1 MTELLLS
8 DVTEK
13 HERLQQAWV
22 IPEQDVIFEEMLA
35 SGAFGTVWKGR
46 WGHIP
51 VAVKKLKL
59 PLDGLDPVATE
70 DFDREVSF
78 MQSIRHPNLLIFY
91 GAGVTSDGLAFLVVE
106 LMVGGSL
113 RTLLHNLACTLT
125 WEDKF
130 RFALDTARGMKH
142 LHVLNTIHRDLKSDN
157 CLVDEHL
164 RVKIADFGNSRLM
177 RGYREHYAKQ
187 STAPTNNNAHA
198 QTSAVTESVG
208 VTALDMNDYTRATMT
223 KGTGT
228 LLWMAPELFS
238 LGKIQ
243 YGTAIDVYSY
253 AVVLFEIWTR
263 QDPWLHIGATD
274 YLEFCTA
281 LEKAVLSGYACEGC
295 GRTACVLCAAAA
307 SVVLVA
313 VRVVRLV
320 TATCVVFEVDCYDE
334 ARDPF
339 VRANE

>member
-164 RVKIADFGNSRLM
+164 RVKVRVHATAQHVLLHCRCPP
-177 RGYREHYAKQ
+177 YVYALPL
-187 STAPTNNNAHA
+187 PTIC
-198 QTSAVTESVG
+198 
-208 VTALDMNDYTRATMT
+208 L
-223 KGTGT
+223 
-228 LLWMAPELFS
+228 
-238 LGKIQ
+238 
-243 YGTAIDVYSY
+243 
-253 AVVLFEIWTR
+253 
-263 QDPWLHIGATD
+263 
-274 YLEFCTA
+274 CTA
-281 LEKAVLSGYACEGC
+281 SAHHISMHCHCALPLLLGGYGSNHTSLNHMLAM
-295 GRTACVLCAAAA
+295 
-307 SVVLVA
+307 
-313 VRVVRLV
+313 
-320 TATCVVFEVDCYDE
+320 
-334 ARDPF
+334 P
-339 VRANE
+339 